1 MPAPSLI
8 GIGFEHRVV
17 VGLAELAVSNNPSAV
32 LTTYSLGSCLGV
44 AIYDPVVKVGG
55 LLHAM
60 LPDSSI
66 DPAKAA
72 AQPGMFLDTGLPAL
86 LREACGM
93 RADKRRLRIF
103 VAGGAQIMDDNNVFN
118 IGGRN
123 RAALA
128 EFLRRENLHV
138 DAQQVGGH
146 VNRTMYFPIHTGRVT
161 LKVSGLQNEIIL
173 C

>member
-8 GIGFEHRVV
+8 GLGFEHRIVI
-17 VGLAELAVSNNPSAV
+17 GLAELAVSNHPTAV

-60 LPDSSI
+60 LPDSRI
-66 DPAKAA
+66 DPGKAA
-72 AQPGMFLDTGLPAL
+72 KQPGMFLDTGLPAL
-86 LREACGM
+86 LREASEM
-93 RADKRRLRIF
+93 RADKRRLKIY
-103 VAGGAQIMDDNNVFN
+103 VAGGAQIMDDKNVFN

-123 RAALA
+123 QTALA
-128 EFLRRENLHV
+128 EFLRRENLQV
-138 DAQQVGGH
+138 AALQVGGH
-146 VNRTMYFPIHTGRVT
+146 VNRTMYFSIQTGRVT

>member
-1 MPAPSLI
+1 MPAPSIFAI
-8 GIGFEHRVV
+8 GLEHRVV
-17 VGLAELAVSNNPSAV
+17 VGLAELVVSNNPSAI

-60 LPDSSI
+60 LPDSTI

-86 LREACGM
+86 LREATGL
-93 RADKRRLRIF
+93 RADKRRLRIY
-103 VAGGAQIMDDNNVFN
+103 VVGGAQIMDDNNVFN
-118 IGGRN
+118 IGSRN
-123 RAALA
+123 CAAA
-128 EFLRRENLHV
+128 AQFLSRENLRAE
-138 DAQQVGGH
+138 AQQVGGH
-146 VNRTMYFPIHTGRVT
+146 VNRTMYFSIQTGRLT
-161 LKVSGLQNEIIL
+161 LKVSGLQNEMIL

>member
-1 MPAPSLI
+1 MPAPSLS
-8 GIGFEHRVV
+8 GIFEHRVV
-17 VGLAELAVSNNPSAV
+17 VGLAELAVSNNPGV
-32 LTTYSLGSCLGV
+32 ILTTYSLGSCLGV

-72 AQPGMFLDTGLPAL
+72 AQPGMFLDTGLAAL
-86 LREACGM
+86 LREAGEM
-93 RADKRRLRIF
+93 RADKRRLLIY
-103 VAGGAQIMDDNNVFN
+103 VVGGAQIMDDNNVFN

-123 RAALA
+123 CRA
-128 EFLRRENLHV
+128 FGDYLRKENLQAK
-138 DAQQVGGH
+138 AQQVGGH
-146 VNRTMYFPIHTGRVT
+146 VNRTMYFSVQTGRVT

>member
-1 MPAPSLI
+1 MPSPSLI
-8 GIGFEHRVV
+8 GLGFEHRIV

-32 LTTYSLGSCLGV
+32 LTTYSLGSCLGIAV
-44 AIYDPVVKVGG
+44 YDPVVKVGG

-60 LPDSSI
+60 LPDSKI

-86 LREACGM
+86 LQEVTEM
-93 RADKRRLRIF
+93 RADRRRLRIY
-103 VAGGAQIMDDNNVFN
+103 VVGGAQIMDDNNVFN

-123 RAALA
+123 RAAAA
-128 EFLRRENLHV
+128 EFLRRENLHA
-138 DAQQVGGH
+138 DAVHVGGH
-146 VNRTMYFPIHTGRVT
+146 VNRTVYLAIQTGLVK
-161 LKVSGLQNEIIL
+161 LKVSGLQNEVIL

>member
-1 MPAPSLI
+1 MPAPSLFSL
-8 GIGFEHRVV
+8 GFEHRVV

-44 AIYDPVVKVGG
+44 AMYDPVVKVGG

-60 LPDSSI
+60 LPDSTI

-93 RADKRRLRIF
+93 RADKRRLRIY
-103 VAGGAQIMDDNNVFN
+103 VVGGAQIMDDKNVFN

-128 EFLRRENLHV
+128 EFLRRENLHA
-138 DAQQVGGH
+138 DGQHVGGH
-146 VNRTMYFPIHTGRVT
+146 VNRTVYFSIQTGRVT